1 MAQIKVNGTR
11 YEASLMG
18 NNPDR
23 GWDGR
28 HSVSVR
34 LALPY
39 SSVIALLPGNAV
51 WSLVQTEEDG
61 TETERDMSEFCV
73 SGDVTD
79 HRDGSCSIKMGK
91 LTELEET
98 LALLLGGEGK

>member
-51 WSLVQTEEDG
+51 WSLVQTG
-61 TETERDMSEFCV
+61 HERILRV
-73 SGDVTD
+73 RGR
-79 HRDGSCSIKMGK
+79 HRPPGRH
-91 LTELEET
+91 LFH
-98 LALLLGGEGK
+98 